1 MSWQFK
7 TLVLGLVPTLA
18 GVTLAGVTMIS
29 LDMAFEK
36 KDLWGERERGLRW
49 LFKVRGSRQAPSDVV
64 VVTTDRAAAYALGQK
79 QEIWKWPRSFHGK
92 LVRNL
97 VEQGATVIAF
107 DIYFKE
113 AHPPEEDQVF
123 AEAIREAG
131 NVVLFEKMTK
141 YGETTYA
148 LTPPTPSLAEAATA
162 LAPHPLPAIP
172 FRVDQ
177 FWLFEPSGIRG
188 ATLPFIAYQIHVLAR
203 YPELRGLLKRA
214 APEIAHLLPARGD
227 IHPEFGQLQ
236 TWVKKLREKFKP
248 PQKAWSVLAELDGEA
263 SGVES
268 DLKKVRASL
277 VKAYN
282 HGDSRYLDFYGP
294 PRTITTVP
302 YSCVLE
308 RCPPERGAQSTGPR
322 ESFSGKAVFVGFS
335 EQVASEQKD
344 RIHTVFTQDT
354 GVDLSGV
361 EIAATAFANLLE
373 DRQISPLEWWHRV
386 LLVAGWGMILSFAFH
401 KIPPSSPH
409 WTGFMKFIV
418 ATLATGSILGAAYLV
433 MAYSLF
439 AWEGLW
445 IPLVVPLFVQLPLGL
460 FGTLVWRYW
469 ETHKERQNIQKAL
482 EHYIPGPVAHQLTKS
497 IEDIKTTSQVV
508 EGICLA
514 TDAEHYT
521 GLAESLEVE
530 ELRTFMNDYYET
542 LFEPVRRRDGIVS
555 DVVGDAVLAIWAAPD
570 LDRELRKQVCESAL
584 DIVTAVG
591 RFNRLHPE
599 TPLPTRIGLHGGRM
613 LLGNIGAMDHYEYRA
628 VGDIVNTATRIEGLN
643 KYLRTRTL
651 ASHRILDGL
660 GGFFTR
666 DLGRFRLAGKTQPIS
681 IYELI
686 CHEEEADGRQREA
699 IRVFAEGLEAFRDQ
713 RWEEAQAIF
722 RRVLDIFEIDG
733 PSQYYVEACEKFK
746 AEPPQ
751 FQWEGVVILSQK

>member
-1 MSWQFK
+1 MSWLFK
-7 TLVLGLVPTLA
+7 TLVLGLVPILA
-18 GVTLAGVTMIS
+18 GVSMIT

-36 KDLWGERERGLRW
+36 KDLWAERESGLRW
-49 LFKVRGSRQAPSDVV
+49 LFTWRGSRQAPSDVV
-64 VVTTDRAAAYALGQK
+64 VVTTDHTAAIALGQP

-92 LVRNL
+92 LVRKL

-107 DIYFKE
+107 DIYFKDE
-113 AHPPEEDQVF
+113 GPPEEDQVF

-131 NVVLFEKMTK
+131 NVVLFEKMAK

-148 LTPPTPSLAEAATA
+148 LTPPTASLAEAATA
-162 LAPHPLPAIP
+162 LAPSPLPAIP

-203 YPELRGLLKRA
+203 YPELRGLLKQA
-214 APEIAHLLPARGD
+214 APEVAHLLPARGD

-248 PQKAWSVLAELDGEA
+248 PQRAWTVLAELDDEA
-263 SGVES
+263 SGLES
-268 DLKKVRASL
+268 ETKKIRASL
-277 VKAYN
+277 VKTYN
-282 HGDSRYLDFYGP
+282 HGDTRYLDFYGP

-308 RCPPERGAQSTGPR
+308 RCQPEGGGQPTGSR
-322 ESFSGKAVFVGFS
+322 DVFSGKAVFVGFS

-344 RIHTVFTQDT
+344 RFHSVFTQVT
-354 GVDLSGV
+354 GVYLSGV

-373 DRQISPLEWWHRV
+373 DRQISPLEWWQRV
-386 LLVAGWGMILSFAFH
+386 LLVAGWGMVLSFAFQ
-401 KIPPSSPH
+401 ILPPTSPH
-409 WTGFMKFIV
+409 RTGFELGV
-418 ATLATGSILGAAYLV
+418 VYLATGSILGAAYLV

-445 IPLVVPLFVQLPLGL
+445 IPLVVPLFVQLPVGL

-482 EHYIPGPVAHQLTKS
+482 EHYIPGPVAQQLTKNF
-497 IEDIKTTSQVV
+497 EDIKTTSQLI
-508 EGICLA
+508 EGICLT
-514 TDAEHYT
+514 TDAKYYT
-521 GLAESLEVE
+521 RLGETLEVE
-530 ELRTFMNDYYET
+530 ELRAFMNQYYET
-542 LFEPVRRRDGIVS
+542 LFEPIRRRDGIVS
-555 DVVGDAVLAIWAAPD
+555 DVVADSVLAIWAAPN
-570 LDRELRKQVCESAL
+570 LNRELRKQVCEAAL
-584 DIVTAVG
+584 EIVTAVE
-591 RFNRLHPE
+591 RFNSLHPA

-628 VGDIVNTATRIEGLN
+628 VGDIVTTATRIEGLN
-643 KYLRTRTL
+643 KHLRTQILVSRTIIDDL
-651 ASHRILDGL
+651 E
-660 GGFFTR
+660 GFSTR
-666 DLGRFRLAGKTQPIS
+666 ELGRFLMEGKTQPIS

-699 IRVFAEGLEAFRDQ
+699 IRVFAEGLEAFREQ
-713 RWEEAQAIF
+713 RWEEARAIF
-722 RRVLDIFEIDG
+722 RRVLEIFELDG

-751 FQWEGVVILSQK
+751 FQWDGVMTLSQK